1 MKKALI
7 LFLILILMCM
17 VKLGYELLNLSV
29 QQSEFSSSLHQ
40 IEQNNANLN
49 DQLVAVQRQLST
61 AQGTTQSDAKPT
73 GHLNNEMVASIEP
86 VVLIQQ
92 QLDLIEFMLKQH
104 QFNDALDK
112 LLHLDRNLES
122 YTLAPSLK
130 HSLHQAIQKDQQ
142 SIQQVSSARAAQQTK
157 VTLFIQQLDQA
168 LSAEINSPQ
177 LTATVM
183 EPRYFWQRW
192 ILIEPAKQPA
202 TALIQRPLILKE
214 AQLRLLLANHALQQ
228 GQYLEYQQ
236 ALIQIIQLLNK
247 VPDAKSRQ
255 LIQKIQTLKDFTVI
269 PVPLLNTRALVGVMD
284 Q

>member
-17 VKLGYELLNLSV
+17 VKLGYELLNLSA

-73 GHLNNEMVASIEP
+73 DHLNNEMVASIEP

-142 SIQQVSSARAAQQTK
+142 SIQQVSSARATQQAK
-157 VTLFIQQLDQA
+157 VTLFMQQLDQA

-177 LTATVM
+177 LTATAM

-269 PVPLLNTRALVGVMD
+269 PVPLLNTRALVG
-284 Q
+284 

>member
-17 VKLGYELLNLSV
+17 VKLGYELLNLSA

-49 DQLVAVQRQLST
+49 DQLVAMQRQLST

-73 GHLNNEMVASIEP
+73 GYLNNEMVASIEP

-142 SIQQVSSARAAQQTK
+142 SIQQVSSARATQQSK
-157 VTLFIQQLDQA
+157 VTLFMQQLDQA
-168 LSAEINSPQ
+168 LSAEINTPQ
-177 LTATVM
+177 LTATAM

-269 PVPLLNTRALVGVMD
+269 PVPLLNTRALVG
-284 Q
+284 

>member
-17 VKLGYELLNLSV
+17 VKLGYELLNLSA

-142 SIQQVSSARAAQQTK
+142 SIQQVSSARAAQQAK
-157 VTLFIQQLDQA
+157 VTLFMQQLDQA
-168 LSAEINSPQ
+168 LSVEINSPQ
-177 LTATVM
+177 LTATAM

-269 PVPLLNTRALVGVMD
+269 PVPLLNTRALVG
-284 Q
+284 

>member
-17 VKLGYELLNLSV
+17 VKLGYELLNLSA

-142 SIQQVSSARAAQQTK
+142 SIQQVSSARATQQAK
-157 VTLFIQQLDQA
+157 VTLFMQQLDQA
-168 LSAEINSPQ
+168 LSVEINSPQ
-177 LTATVM
+177 LTATAM

-269 PVPLLNTRALVGVMD
+269 PVPLLNTRALVG
-284 Q
+284 

>member
-17 VKLGYELLNLSV
+17 VKLGYELLNLSA

-49 DQLVAVQRQLST
+49 DQLVAMQRQLST

-142 SIQQVSSARAAQQTK
+142 SIQQVSSARATQQAK
-157 VTLFIQQLDQA
+157 VTLFMQQLDQA
-168 LSAEINSPQ
+168 LSAEINRPQ
-177 LTATVM
+177 LTATAM

-269 PVPLLNTRALVGVMD
+269 PVPLLNTRALVG
-284 Q
+284 

>member
-17 VKLGYELLNLSV
+17 VKLGYELLNLSA

-49 DQLVAVQRQLST
+49 DQLVAMQRQLST

-142 SIQQVSSARAAQQTK
+142 SIQQVSSARAAQQAK
-157 VTLFIQQLDQA
+157 VTLFMQQLDQA
-168 LSAEINSPQ
+168 LSVEINSPQ
-177 LTATVM
+177 LTATAM

-269 PVPLLNTRALVGVMD
+269 PVPLLNTRALVG
-284 Q
+284 

>member
-17 VKLGYELLNLSV
+17 VKLGYELLNLSA

-122 YTLAPSLK
+122 YSLAPSLK

-142 SIQQVSSARAAQQTK
+142 SIQQVSSARAAQQAK
-157 VTLFIQQLDQA
+157 VTLFMQQLDQA

-177 LTATVM
+177 LTATAM

-236 ALIQIIQLLNK
+236 ALMQIIQLLNK

-269 PVPLLNTRALVGVMD
+269 PVPLLNTRALVG
-284 Q
+284 

>member
-17 VKLGYELLNLSV
+17 VKLGYELLNLSA

-73 GHLNNEMVASIEP
+73 GYLNNEMVASIEP

-142 SIQQVSSARAAQQTK
+142 SIQQVSSARATQQAK
-157 VTLFIQQLDQA
+157 VTLFMQQLDQA
-168 LSAEINSPQ
+168 LSAEINTPQ
-177 LTATVM
+177 LTATAM

-269 PVPLLNTRALVGVMD
+269 PVPLLNTRALVG
-284 Q
+284 

>member
-17 VKLGYELLNLSV
+17 VKLGYELLNLSA

-49 DQLVAVQRQLST
+49 DQLVAVQRQLAT

-177 LTATVM
+177 LTATAM

-269 PVPLLNTRALVGVMD
+269 PVPLLNTRALVG
-284 Q
+284 

>member
-142 SIQQVSSARAAQQTK
+142 SIQQVSSARATQQAK
-157 VTLFIQQLDQA
+157 VTLFMQQLDQA

-177 LTATVM
+177 LTATAM

-236 ALIQIIQLLNK
+236 ALMQIIQLLNK

-269 PVPLLNTRALVGVMD
+269 PVPLLNTRALVG
-284 Q
+284 

>member
-17 VKLGYELLNLSV
+17 VKLGYELLNLSA

-142 SIQQVSSARAAQQTK
+142 SIQQVSSARAAHQTK
-157 VTLFIQQLDQA
+157 VTLFMQQLDQA
-168 LSAEINSPQ
+168 LSVEINSPQ
-177 LTATVM
+177 LTATAM

-269 PVPLLNTRALVGVMD
+269 PVPLLNTRALVG
-284 Q
+284 

>member
-49 DQLVAVQRQLST
+49 DQLVAMQRQLST

-73 GHLNNEMVASIEP
+73 GYLNNEMVASIEP

-142 SIQQVSSARAAQQTK
+142 SIQQVSSARATQQAK
-157 VTLFIQQLDQA
+157 VTLFMQQLDQA
-168 LSAEINSPQ
+168 LSAEINTPQ
-177 LTATVM
+177 LTATAM

-269 PVPLLNTRALVGVMD
+269 PVPLLNTRALVG
-284 Q
+284 

>member
-17 VKLGYELLNLSV
+17 VKLGYELLNLSA

-49 DQLVAVQRQLST
+49 DQLVAMQRQLAT
-61 AQGTTQSDAKPT
+61 AQSTTQSDAKPT

-142 SIQQVSSARAAQQTK
+142 SIQQVSSARAAQQAK
-157 VTLFIQQLDQA
+157 VTLFMQQLDQA

-177 LTATVM
+177 LTATAM

-236 ALIQIIQLLNK
+236 ALMQIIQLLNK
-247 VPDAKSRQ
+247 VPDAKLRQ

-269 PVPLLNTRALVGVMD
+269 PVPLLNTRALVG
-284 Q
+284 

>member
-142 SIQQVSSARAAQQTK
+142 SIQQVSSARATQQAK
-157 VTLFIQQLDQA
+157 VTLFMQQLDQA

-177 LTATVM
+177 LTATAM

-269 PVPLLNTRALVGVMD
+269 PVPLLNTRALVG
-284 Q
+284 

>member
-17 VKLGYELLNLSV
+17 VKLGYELLNLSA

-73 GHLNNEMVASIEP
+73 DHLNNEMVASIEP

-142 SIQQVSSARAAQQTK
+142 SIQQVSSARATQQAK
-157 VTLFIQQLDQA
+157 VTLFMQQLDQA
-168 LSAEINSPQ
+168 LSVEINSPQ
-177 LTATVM
+177 LTATAM

-269 PVPLLNTRALVGVMD
+269 PVPLLNTRALVG
-284 Q
+284 

>member
-17 VKLGYELLNLSV
+17 VKLGYELLNLSA

-142 SIQQVSSARAAQQTK
+142 SIQQVSSARATQQAK
-157 VTLFIQQLDQA
+157 VTLFMQQLDQA
-168 LSAEINSPQ
+168 LSAEINTPQ
-177 LTATVM
+177 LTATAM

-236 ALIQIIQLLNK
+236 ALMQIIQLLNK

-269 PVPLLNTRALVGVMD
+269 PVPLLNTRALVG
-284 Q
+284 

>member
-1 MKKALI
+1 
-7 LFLILILMCM
+7 M
-17 VKLGYELLNLSV
+17 VKLGYELLNLSA

-142 SIQQVSSARAAQQTK
+142 SIQQVSSARATQQAK
-157 VTLFIQQLDQA
+157 VTLFMQQLDQA
-168 LSAEINSPQ
+168 LSAEINTPQ
-177 LTATVM
+177 LTATAM

-269 PVPLLNTRALVGVMD
+269 PVPLLNTRALVG
-284 Q
+284 

>member
-17 VKLGYELLNLSV
+17 VKLGYELLNLST

-142 SIQQVSSARAAQQTK
+142 SIQQVSSARATQQAK
-157 VTLFIQQLDQA
+157 VTLFMQQLDQA
-168 LSAEINSPQ
+168 LSAEINTPQ
-177 LTATVM
+177 LTATAM

-236 ALIQIIQLLNK
+236 ALMQIIQLLNK

-269 PVPLLNTRALVGVMD
+269 PVPLLNTRALVG
-284 Q
+284 

>member
-17 VKLGYELLNLSV
+17 VKLGYELLNLSA

-49 DQLVAVQRQLST
+49 DQLVAMQRQLST

-73 GHLNNEMVASIEP
+73 GYLNNEMVASIEP

-142 SIQQVSSARAAQQTK
+142 SIQQVSSARATQQAK
-157 VTLFIQQLDQA
+157 VTLFMQQLDQA

-177 LTATVM
+177 LTATAM

-269 PVPLLNTRALVGVMD
+269 PVPLLNTRALVG
-284 Q
+284 

>member
-17 VKLGYELLNLSV
+17 VKLGYELLNLSA

-73 GHLNNEMVASIEP
+73 DHLNNEMVASIEP

-142 SIQQVSSARAAQQTK
+142 SIQQVSSARAAQQAK
-157 VTLFIQQLDQA
+157 VTLFMQQLDQA

-177 LTATVM
+177 LTATAM

-269 PVPLLNTRALVGVMD
+269 PVPLLNTRALVG
-284 Q
+284 

>member
-17 VKLGYELLNLSV
+17 VKLGYELLNLSA

-49 DQLVAVQRQLST
+49 DQLVAMQRQLST

-142 SIQQVSSARAAQQTK
+142 SIQQVSSARATQQSK
-157 VTLFIQQLDQA
+157 VTLFMQQLDQA

-177 LTATVM
+177 LTATAM

-269 PVPLLNTRALVGVMD
+269 PVPLLNTRALVG
-284 Q
+284 

>member
-17 VKLGYELLNLSV
+17 VKLGYELLNLSA

-61 AQGTTQSDAKPT
+61 VQGTTQSDAKPT

-142 SIQQVSSARAAQQTK
+142 SIQQVSSARAAQQAK
-157 VTLFIQQLDQA
+157 VTLFMQQLDQA

-177 LTATVM
+177 LTATAM

-236 ALIQIIQLLNK
+236 ALMQIIQLLNK

-269 PVPLLNTRALVGVMD
+269 PVPLLNTRALVG
-284 Q
+284 

>member
-17 VKLGYELLNLSV
+17 VKLGYELLNLSA

-49 DQLVAVQRQLST
+49 DQLVAMQRQLST

-73 GHLNNEMVASIEP
+73 GYLNNEMVASIEP

-142 SIQQVSSARAAQQTK
+142 SIQQVSSARAAQQAK
-157 VTLFIQQLDQA
+157 VTLFMQQLDQA

-177 LTATVM
+177 LTATAM

-236 ALIQIIQLLNK
+236 SLMQIIQLLNK

-269 PVPLLNTRALVGVMD
+269 PVPLLNTRALVG
-284 Q
+284 

>member
-17 VKLGYELLNLSV
+17 VKLGYELLNLSA

-49 DQLVAVQRQLST
+49 DQLVAMQRQLST

-73 GHLNNEMVASIEP
+73 DHLNNEMVASIEP

-142 SIQQVSSARAAQQTK
+142 SIQQVSSARAAQQAK
-157 VTLFIQQLDQA
+157 VTLFMQQLDQA
-168 LSAEINSPQ
+168 LSAEINTPQ
-177 LTATVM
+177 LTATAM

-269 PVPLLNTRALVGVMD
+269 PVPLLNTRALVG
-284 Q
+284 

>member
-17 VKLGYELLNLSV
+17 VKLGYELLNLSA

-49 DQLVAVQRQLST
+49 DQLVAMQRQLST

-142 SIQQVSSARAAQQTK
+142 SIQQVSSARATQQAK
-157 VTLFIQQLDQA
+157 VTLFMQQLDQA
-168 LSAEINSPQ
+168 LSAEINTPQ
-177 LTATVM
+177 LTATAM

-269 PVPLLNTRALVGVMD
+269 PVPLLNTRALVG
-284 Q
+284 

>member
-17 VKLGYELLNLSV
+17 VKLGYELLNLSA

-49 DQLVAVQRQLST
+49 DQLVAMQRQLST

-112 LLHLDRNLES
+112 VLHLDRNLES

-142 SIQQVSSARAAQQTK
+142 SIQQVSSARATQQAK
-157 VTLFIQQLDQA
+157 VTLFMQQLDQA

-269 PVPLLNTRALVGVMD
+269 PVPLLNTRALVG
-284 Q
+284 

>member
-73 GHLNNEMVASIEP
+73 DHLNNEMVASIEP

-122 YTLAPSLK
+122 YSLAPSLK

-142 SIQQVSSARAAQQTK
+142 SIQQVSSARAAQQAK
-157 VTLFIQQLDQA
+157 VTLFMQQLDQA

-177 LTATVM
+177 LTATAM

-236 ALIQIIQLLNK
+236 ALMQIIQLLNK

-269 PVPLLNTRALVGVMD
+269 PVPLLNTRALVG
-284 Q
+284 

>member
-17 VKLGYELLNLSV
+17 VKLGYELLNLSA

-49 DQLVAVQRQLST
+49 DQLVAMQRQLST

-142 SIQQVSSARAAQQTK
+142 SIQQVSSARAAQQAK
-157 VTLFIQQLDQA
+157 VTLFMQQLDQA

-177 LTATVM
+177 LTATAM

-236 ALIQIIQLLNK
+236 ALMQIIQLLNK

-269 PVPLLNTRALVGVMD
+269 PVPLLNTRALVG
-284 Q
+284 

>member
-17 VKLGYELLNLSV
+17 VKLGYELLNLSA

-49 DQLVAVQRQLST
+49 DQLVAMQRQLST

-157 VTLFIQQLDQA
+157 VTLFMQQLDQA

-177 LTATVM
+177 LTATAM

-236 ALIQIIQLLNK
+236 ALMQIIQLLNK

-269 PVPLLNTRALVGVMD
+269 PVPLLNTRALVG
-284 Q
+284 